1 MLLQCWVVPAVRL
14 AFWCAEPTR
23 YDFWGTV
30 HPWDPLQGFRGH
42 PPVKGGYEGEEV
54 IPWVVTTEMART
66 WAYAGLQ
73 LQELQVPLQPGILLT
88 VPGPFIWA

>member
-14 AFWCAEPTR
+14 AFWCAEPTM
-23 YDFWGTV
+23 YDFWVLCTPGP
-30 HPWDPLQGFRGH
+30 HFQGH
-42 PPVKGGYEGEEV
+42 PPVKGGYEEEEV
-54 IPWVVTTEMART
+54 IPWEVTTEMART

-88 VPGPFIWA
+88 VPSPFIWA